1 MIFAV
6 EKSSKMGFF
15 DNIFKGRASST
26 PSGEG
31 LPIIVS
37 THGDLGE
44 ISPTNAMT
52 IAPVY
57 ECVQLIADTIGTLP
71 VHVKRRMADGSRV
84 QDPTHPI
91 SRLMSRPSP
100 ILGRVD
106 LFRALLSAKELYGNG
121 YAHIAARDRKGYP
134 TRINYLKPTDVTP
147 MVGDDDIYY
156 KVASLGMSI
165 PSRDIIHIKGYSAD
179 GIVGESPITLLSD
192 EIENCRNTTRFS
204 KNLYKNDLRTTGVFS
219 TDKTLGEDGLRRLFS
234 DLGKMLKR
242 AKTSG
247 TPIILEEGMK
257 FQAMTLTP
265 EDAQFTT
272 TKLQIIDQVAAIFR
286 VPPHKVGDL
295 TRSTYSNVEQGNLEF
310 YNDCLRPR
318 IVQLEEEL
326 NRKLFLEAEQSEYYI
341 EIDFRGMLLTDSNA
355 RKEMYKEMFYIGAYS
370 QNEIRALE
378 DLPAIEGGDEHYIP
392 VNMTTSKLM
401 HKSADNE

>member
-1 MIFAV
+1 M
-6 EKSSKMGFF
+6 
-15 DNIFKGRASST
+15 FKGRASST

-31 LPIIVS
+31 LPIIIYTHDDRSKGGVS
-37 THGDLGE
+37 P
-44 ISPTNAMT
+44 SKAMT

-71 VHVKRRMADGSRV
+71 VHIKRRMPDGSRV
-84 QDPTHPI
+84 QDPKHPI
-91 SRLMSRPSP
+91 SLLMSRPSP
-100 ILGRVD
+100 ILSRVD
-106 LFRALLSAKELYGNG
+106 LFRALLSDKELYGNG

-147 MVGDDDIYY
+147 MAGEYDIYY
-156 KVASLGMSI
+156 KVSSLGMSI

-219 TDKTLGEDGLRRLFS
+219 TDKTLTEEGQDRLFS
-234 DLGKMLKR
+234 ALWKMLTR

-247 TPIILEEGMK
+247 APVILEEGMK
-257 FQAMTLTP
+257 FQSMTLTP
-265 EDAQFTT
+265 EDAQFAT

-318 IVQLEEEL
+318 IVQFEEEL
-326 NRKLFLEAEQSEYYI
+326 NRKLFLEAEQSEYYV
-341 EIDFRGMLLTDSNA
+341 EIDFRGMLLTDTNA

-392 VNMTTSKLM
+392 VNMTTAKLM
-401 HKSADNE
+401 QKNNDNEQ